1 VPLDGLTALRQAR
14 VHLLLG
20 SPQIGALDA
29 ALEGSLLLGA
39 EHLVIQ
45 FLHDLSEL
53 RLQVLD
59 RLELNSAAHGDFYVC
74 AVSIDACAVES
85 ADRIYAFGDFSPFG
99 DSD

>member
-1 VPLDGLTALRQAR
+1 MLHWKAG
-14 VHLLLG
+14 
-20 SPQIGALDA
+20 
-29 ALEGSLLLGA
+29 LLLGA

-74 AVSIDACAVES
+74 AVSIDVRRRECRS
-85 ADRIYAFGDFSPFG
+85 DFMLSEIFPLAIRLAIR
-99 DSD
+99 